1 MDTTRHTYTYIET
14 FADSR
19 QKISTLML
27 SLYFILV
34 VRYDYIGNLTERQQ
48 LKLFWHQ
55 TGSPLSDDRSMSV
68 LYMEINQRQKNK
80 NLYNSFQLHKLGKIT
95 IRDTIYIY
103 VYILTSIMISF

>member
-1 MDTTRHTYTYIET
+1 MDTTRHTYTYLET

-34 VRYDYIGNLTERQQ
+34 VRYGYIGNLMERQQ

-55 TGSPLSDDRSMSV
+55 TGSQLSDDRSMSV
-68 LYMEINQRQKNK
+68 LYMEINKRQKNK
-80 NLYNSFQLHKLGKIT
+80 DPYNSFLLHKLGKIT
-95 IRDTIYIY
+95 IRDMINMRYIY
-103 VYILTSIMISF
+103 TYNTE

>member
-1 MDTTRHTYTYIET
+1 MDTTRHTYTYLET

-80 NLYNSFQLHKLGKIT
+80 SLYNTFQLHKLGKIT
-95 IRDTIYIY
+95 IRDVINTRYTY
-103 VYILTSIMISF
+103 DKE

>member
-1 MDTTRHTYTYIET
+1 MDTTRHTYTYLET

-80 NLYNSFQLHKLGKIT
+80 SLYNTFQLHKLGKIT
-95 IRDTIYIY
+95 IRDY